1 MPPPGG
7 VVSTHVPPRGAR
19 GSPRTRPEPG
29 VVVLDAVYLV
39 ATVALF
45 ALVALVA
52 KGVEKLGPEA
62 RPTLSRTT
70 GRGGERP

>member
-1 MPPPGG
+1 
-7 VVSTHVPPRGAR
+7 VPAVRPRFCFD
-19 GSPRTRPEPG
+19 PG
-29 VVVLDAVYLV
+29 VVVLDAVFLA

-62 RPTLSRTT
+62 RASSSRATDPAASAA
-70 GRGGERP
+70 RRNGGERS

>member
-1 MPPPGG
+1 MPRPGA
-7 VVSTHVPPRGAR
+7 VDSSDVPPRGAR
-19 GSPRTRPEPG
+19 GLPRPCPDPG
-29 VVVLDAVYLV
+29 VVVLDAVFLA

-52 KGVEKLGPEA
+52 KGVEKLGPES
-62 RPTLSRTT
+62 RPSTSRTT

>member
-1 MPPPGG
+1 M
-7 VVSTHVPPRGAR
+7 
-19 GSPRTRPEPG
+19 
-29 VVVLDAVYLV
+29 LDAVYLV

-62 RPTLSRTT
+62 RPTPSRTT
-70 GRGGERP
+70 ERGGERP

>member
-1 MPPPGG
+1 MC
-7 VVSTHVPPRGAR
+7 
-19 GSPRTRPEPG
+19 SPESG
-29 VVVLDAVYLV
+29 VVVLDAVFLA

-62 RPTLSRTT
+62 RPSTSRTT

>member
-1 MPPPGG
+1 M
-7 VVSTHVPPRGAR
+7 
-19 GSPRTRPEPG
+19 
-29 VVVLDAVYLV
+29 LDAVFLA

-52 KGVEKLGPEA
+52 KGVEKLGPES
-62 RPTLSRTT
+62 RPSTSRTT